1 MEKVYVVLRWVVD
14 MEDNDRTL
22 EGVHCVV
29 KSEESAKAWVESGR
43 YIGNNKWV
51 DYTYKCTELGE

>member
-1 MEKVYVVLRWVVD
+1 
-14 MEDNDRTL
+14 MEDSDRTL

-29 KSEESAKAWVESGR
+29 KSEESAKAWVESSR